1 VSRTRWWSA
10 KRAWQ
15 VVALGLVVAA
25 AVYLLT
31 APIYQPQAECSGGGT
46 YSSTG
51 ELVSE
56 WDTCDPATSM
66 LAAGAWSY
74 VAGVV
79 APILLAA
86 LPLAARGR
94 AWTVLSALS
103 AVCLVVYAVL
113 GGFSVGLFFVPGTLC
128 AVVGAVLRR
137 PQAGATPSVT
147 VSAVPPG

>member
-1 VSRTRWWSA
+1 MSRTGWWGT

-25 AVYLLT
+25 AGYLLT
-31 APIYQPQAECSGGGT
+31 APIYQPQSECSGGAT

-56 WDTCDPATSM
+56 WDTCEPATSL
-66 LAAGAWSY
+66 LAAGDMPY
-74 VAGVV
+74 IAGVV
-79 APILLAA
+79 APVLLAV

-94 AWTVLSALS
+94 AWTVLSVLS
-103 AVCLVVYAVL
+103 ATCLVVYVML
-113 GGFSVGLFFVPGTLC
+113 GGLSVGLFFVPGALC

-137 PQAGATPSVT
+137 PQAA
-147 VSAVPPG
+147 PPA